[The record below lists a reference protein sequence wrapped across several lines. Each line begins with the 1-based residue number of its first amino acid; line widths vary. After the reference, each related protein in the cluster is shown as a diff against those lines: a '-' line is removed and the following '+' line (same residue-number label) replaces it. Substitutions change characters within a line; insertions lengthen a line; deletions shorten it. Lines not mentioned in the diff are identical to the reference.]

1 MISWDIEF
9 NYSWTDFWLLPNVS
23 IETFTLGWKAI
34 DIGVGVWCWR
44 LHFLFWIKK
53 ELEDE

>member
-34 DIGVGVWCWR
+34 DIGVGIWCWR